1 MSKILQ
7 NRTKY
12 KLYILVLNNDRLD
25 FYKTTYNI
33 TKLQLEFRTHRK
45 SLSVMLRGFFVC
57 VYS

>member
-45 SLSVMLRGFFVC
+45 RVPKKFGTRFCYV
-57 VYS
+57 